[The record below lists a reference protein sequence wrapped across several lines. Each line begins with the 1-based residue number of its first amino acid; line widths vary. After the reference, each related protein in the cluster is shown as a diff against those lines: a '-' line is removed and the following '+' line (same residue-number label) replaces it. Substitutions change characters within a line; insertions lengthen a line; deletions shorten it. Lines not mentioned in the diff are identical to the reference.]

1 MPCPYEEG
9 SEYCWLC
16 WNWIEGAEYCLY
28 DEDDPQREFVL
39 IDEFKDIDPKTYNE
53 RMQML
58 KDMGLIS
65 LHRAVKAGFVQ
76 QQRSLSDFGVVVMR
90 DVENRQN
97 TAEGI

>member
-1 MPCPYEEG
+1 MPCPYKEG

-16 WNWIEGAEYCLY
+16 WNWNEYEEYCILP
-28 DEDDPQREFVL
+28 EEERQFQL

-58 KDMGLIS
+58 KDMGLIP
-65 LHRAVKAGFVQ
+65 LHRAVKAGFVK
-76 QQRSLSDFGVVVMR
+76 QQRSLSDFGVEVMR